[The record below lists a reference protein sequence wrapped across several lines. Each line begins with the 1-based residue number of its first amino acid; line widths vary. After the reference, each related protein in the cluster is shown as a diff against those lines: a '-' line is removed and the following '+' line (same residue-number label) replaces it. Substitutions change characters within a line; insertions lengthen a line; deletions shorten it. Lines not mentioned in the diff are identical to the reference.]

1 MEDRLMIIG
10 LVGAGKSTIS
20 DLVEGEASDHRHR
33 EDCFYRTSCFEVPG
47 SYIEN
52 QWMHSILI
60 MLSQNQ
66 ASAVLLLI
74 DGATGQTLYNSGFA
88 RAFNEPCLGVLTKC
102 DLLEE
107 SQRERGCALLAEA
120 GCDEVL
126 CVSAE
131 TGEGLDAL
139 MTWVRANVPVVG
151 KRQDQKGGDAHVLC
165 NGE

>member
-1 MEDRLMIIG
+1 MIVG
-10 LVGAGKSTIS
+10 LAGAGKSTIS
-20 DLVEGEASDHRHR
+20 DLVEGEQSSHQHR
-33 EDCFYRTSCFEVPG
+33 EDCFYRTCCFEVPG
-47 SYIEN
+47 SYVEN

-102 DLLEE
+102 DLLDEA
-107 SQRERGCALLAEA
+107 QRARGLALLADA
-120 GCDEVL
+120 GCDETL
-126 CVSAE
+126 CVSRE
-131 TGEGLDAL
+131 TGEGLEAL
-139 MTWVRANVPVVG
+139 MNWVRTRVPVVS
-151 KRQDQKGGDAHVLC
+151 KRLDQKGGDAHVLC